1 MLSYFFTDS
10 GFYFLFMAYSFTKEN
25 ENLVY
30 KTFGT
35 LLEFYKE
42 IRESFILE
50 VINFR
55 QPEVRGTNL
64 IPY

>member
-1 MLSYFFTDS
+1 
-10 GFYFLFMAYSFTKEN
+10 MAYSFTKEN